1 VDTIVGDM
9 MFNPEDQDD
18 SDADHDADE
27 EPAFG
32 SAVEINVLRL
42 RHRQATAKVK
52 ERALSLF
59 KRVESE
65 DDVAIY
71 SYLVMIPKTKTI
83 LFRLAV
89 RYVSCGTS
97 FRMASE
103 LIGCMYNVL
112 GNLGL
117 RVCSRDEISNFVLS
131 VCAVNLQ
138 RIVDLLC
145 RSWAFS
151 LTLDSA
157 THQST
162 SFLDLRFRVF
172 IPNYHSIINLHGCT
186 LPMFDRHT
194 RDIMSTMV
202 SKFLTVLCPNWTI
215 RLLGLTSDEACN
227 MIGRVAGVVT
237 RLDTA
242 MRSNCSLIRIW
253 CGAHQLDLV
262 MEDIMNNVIKER
274 FFSVMTG
281 FITHLTRQ
289 QNLIAEM
296 QTTCPCVVNRWLS
309 TEKVISWFKIHR
321 PQLLA
326 HIEWKQP
333 DSAPPRLWWVAL
345 LSMHH
350 FTTRAAVTF
359 CSIYGLTTLV
369 LQQRN
374 ALDNLIAS
382 FIDDVGVIGPLTA
395 ESIANID
402 PLTHVISGHYAIALS
417 SVREFLVGLTSW
429 VDTLLNEAD
438 ESDQNAL

>member
-1 VDTIVGDM
+1 MDTIVGDM

-18 SDADHDADE
+18 SDVDHDANE
-27 EPAFG
+27 EPAFS
-32 SAVEINVLRL
+32 SAAEINALRL
-42 RHRQATAKVK
+42 RHRQAAAKAK

-59 KRVESE
+59 KHVESE

-71 SYLVMIPKTKTI
+71 SYSVTIPKTKTT
-83 LFRLAV
+83 LFRLVV

-103 LIGCMYNVL
+103 LIGCTYDVL
-112 GNLGL
+112 GNPGL
-117 RVCSRDEISNFVLS
+117 RVCSRDEISNFVRV
-131 VCAVNLQ
+131 VCVVNLQ
-138 RIVDLLC
+138 RIADLLR

-151 LTLDSA
+151 LALDYA

-162 SFLDLRFRVF
+162 SFLDLRFRIFV
-172 IPNYHSIINLHGCT
+172 PNYHSIVNLHGCT
-186 LPMFDRHT
+186 LLMFDRHT

-202 SKFLTVLCPNWTI
+202 SKFLTVLCPDWTI
-215 RLLGLTSDEACN
+215 RLLGLTSDGARN
-227 MIGRVAGVVT
+227 MTGRVVGVVT
-237 RLDTA
+237 RLDAA
-242 MRSNCSLIRIW
+242 MHSDCSLILIW

-274 FFSVMTG
+274 FFSVMTR

-289 QNLIAEM
+289 QNLIVEM
-296 QTTCPCVVNRWLS
+296 QTTCPRVVNRWLS

-321 PQLLA
+321 PELLA
-326 HIEWKQP
+326 HIESKQP
-333 DSAPPRLWWVAL
+333 DSAPPHLWWVAL

-359 CSIYGLTTLV
+359 CSIQGLTTLV

-395 ESIANID
+395 DSITNID
-402 PLTHVISGHYAIALS
+402 PSTHVISGHYVIALS
-417 SVREFLVGLTSW
+417 SV
-429 VDTLLNEAD
+429 
-438 ESDQNAL
+438 